1 MLYPL
6 PHRGGGHFL
15 DQSNT
20 YKKVL
25 LPQTAD
31 AKGYVHCWDTILT
44 PIACLPKEMHDLQP
58 QFVPSKNVIM
68 CLQNAFA
75 TARMS
80 TIWAIPLSVTL
91 VISQL
96 RKCQMKLLIK
106 TMQHNIL

>member
-1 MLYPL
+1 MLYPP
-6 PHRGGGHFL
+6 PHRGSGGHFL

-58 QFVPSKNVIM
+58 EFFIM
-68 CLQNAFA
+68 CAFK
-75 TARMS
+75 MH
-80 TIWAIPLSVTL
+80 
-91 VISQL
+91 
-96 RKCQMKLLIK
+96 LL
-106 TMQHNIL
+106 LPD